1 MGYIDQEVLEL
12 AFNEVK
18 TYYEGESLLQ
28 QIKTFYFGYSVPMK
42 KKGNIILERGMILY
56 GPPGTG
62 KTILTDDLP
71 LKMGLTP
78 ISHSLSASE
87 VFY

>member
-1 MGYIDQEVLEL
+1 
-12 AFNEVK
+12 
-18 TYYEGESLLQ
+18 
-28 QIKTFYFGYSVPMK
+28 MK